1 MAGKKI
7 SELDELLEENIASDD
22 LITLVDSSETVV
34 TNINKKVSIAQ
45 FNDFLRN
52 KSSVFPISFEESHI
66 DTKAYGLIV
75 DGAANQS
82 RDISTTLSNK
92 TVNLADISS
101 LSFDKYGRV
110 WNITTESQV
119 NSVLIA
125 SGTAAG
131 FYKGHMDRTDKAG
144 PEDFE
149 NANTPSNNL
158 LGGYFNKDTYYWPTD
173 KYATLINYSD
183 GTSDEKFWNHLFE
196 GNYLSYDTTTVD
208 INYSYSDSDTTYQPQ
223 PGNANFSIDWK
234 NSTIRG
240 TGSFPYYSSTVG
252 AINFPVVWQN
262 NTIPTG
268 DNIFTGQI
276 QNATDNLCVP
286 KILINGS
293 GRQITG
299 LPIYTII
306 DKSGT
311 DPIITNQSIAVNVVI
326 TST

>member
-7 SELDELLEENIASDD
+7 SELNELLYDNIVSDD
-22 LITLVDSSETVV
+22 LITLVDSSETVI
-34 TNINKKVSIAQ
+34 TNINKKVTIAQ

-52 KSSVFPISFEESHI
+52 KSSVFPISFQESFI
-66 DTKAYGLIV
+66 ETKAYGLTV
-75 DGAANQS
+75 DGATNQEQ
-82 RDISTTLSNK
+82 DISTTVSNK
-92 TVNLADISS
+92 TVNLSDIST

-110 WNITTESQV
+110 WDITTESQV

-131 FYKGHMDRTDKAG
+131 FFKGHMDSTDKAG
-144 PEDFE
+144 PDTFE
-149 NANTPSNNL
+149 NVNTPSNNL
-158 LGGYFNKDTYYWPTD
+158 LGGYFNKDTYYWPTEQ
-173 KYATLINYSD
+173 YATLINYSD
-183 GTSDEKFWNHLFE
+183 GTSDQLFWDHLFSVD
-196 GNYLSYDTTTVD
+196 YLKYDTTTVD

-223 PGNANFSIDWK
+223 PGNANIIIDWK

-262 NTIPTG
+262 NTIPAG
-268 DNIFTGQI
+268 NNIFTGQI
-276 QNATDNLCVP
+276 QGATNKICVP

-293 GRQITG
+293 GRKITG

-306 DKSGT
+306 DDSG
-311 DPIITNQSIAVNVVI
+311 DENLITNQSIAVNVVI